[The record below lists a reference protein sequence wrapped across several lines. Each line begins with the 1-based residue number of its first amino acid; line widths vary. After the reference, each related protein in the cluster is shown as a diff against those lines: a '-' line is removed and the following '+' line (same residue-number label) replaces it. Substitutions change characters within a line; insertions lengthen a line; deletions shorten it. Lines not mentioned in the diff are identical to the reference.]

1 LGKKNLKAA
10 STPYFRK
17 RGIEIRRQLRL
28 PTKKVD
34 ALSDVS
40 MPLQIRSLELPRRKK
55 RPGVGMMV
63 G

>member
-40 MPLQIRSLELPRRKK
+40 MPLQIREPRTSEEKK
-55 RPGVGMMV
+55 KPGVGMMV